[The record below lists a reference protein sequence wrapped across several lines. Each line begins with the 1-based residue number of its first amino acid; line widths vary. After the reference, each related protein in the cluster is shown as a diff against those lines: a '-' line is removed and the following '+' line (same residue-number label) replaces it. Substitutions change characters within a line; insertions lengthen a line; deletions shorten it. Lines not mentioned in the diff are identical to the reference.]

1 MATILNILSNLSN
14 IHVAMARLVCL
25 YCTVGIRINVSASA
39 AGLTNSPP
47 QKKLKNLSLT
57 SLGYTYNVVGIG

>member
-14 IHVAMARLVCL
+14 IHVARARLVCL
-25 YCTVGIRINVSASA
+25 YCTA

-47 QKKLKNLSLT
+47 PPKKKKIKES
-57 SLGYTYNVVGIG
+57 